1 MCVNFWIVLF
11 LNVDFVQ
18 FESKQKKSALFN
30 VFSSMLELINQ
41 KEKGRTHKR
50 LPSRQIHIDSH
61 FRLIHVQ
68 LKFSLSWI
76 TWVCNL
82 IAFYEQIVLMVDSM
96 LCNRKCY
103 IFIFYSNR
111 KVTQRTTNSTEHCA
125 KKNEL
130 CNLKFKAHNLLQL
143 MNIVVWLCSVLLF
156 KSNHFHLIRIMPL
169 AKIIWIA

>member
-50 LPSRQIHIDSH
+50 LPTRQIHIDSH

-68 LKFSLSWI
+68 LKNLYHELHEKYV
-76 TWVCNL
+76 TWLHFTNK
-82 IAFYEQIVLMVDSM
+82 IVLVVNSM
-96 LCNRKCY
+96 FCNRTRY
-103 IFIFYSNR
+103 IFIFYSNW
-111 KVTQRTTNSTEHCA
+111 KLKQRRTNSTKTKTTT
-125 KKNEL
+125 KKWTVQFE
-130 CNLKFKAHNLLQL
+130 
-143 MNIVVWLCSVLLF
+143 M
-156 KSNHFHLIRIMPL
+156 
-169 AKIIWIA
+169 